1 MIYERFHIFRN
12 VRLTTNFHL
21 LLDKIMISFYIVLFI
36 IKVSKKAIFT
46 TPYVAIYYNII
57 FIPWYTQEWRLSSKL
72 TKFTRIITVIDRDPG
87 PGPGYGRDSCF
98 FPGPG
103 PGKFI
108 FKIPAPAPAPA
119 RVSQSRPR
127 PRLFYQLLPGFCR
140 DFSCF
145 LPQSKPMNF

>member
-1 MIYERFHIFRN
+1 MVLVMWSSF
-12 VRLTTNFHL
+12 
-21 LLDKIMISFYIVLFI
+21 LLDWCRQCIPTCHAAPNSEGLLATCPSLGLGACAGCAGFATELHVC
-36 IKVSKKAIFT
+36 SS
-46 TPYVAIYYNII
+46 YVR
-57 FIPWYTQEWRLSSKL
+57 P
-72 TKFTRIITVIDRDPG
+72 TVIDRDPG

-108 FKIPAPAPAPA
+108 FKIPAPAPAK
-119 RVSQSRPR
+119 VSQSRPR